1 MQEVR
6 NFKRLSCLPLLTV
19 CYSADPG
26 WWCHWYDMLF
36 ERQEKVKRQ
45 LRIILPATVLLSTKL
60 RKVTKVTDSDRKN
73 LFPIF
78 LSSWGDFKSK
88 AKVKTKFPENFG
100 ALYPSENGP
109 LGERLLNVTMR
120 LSCLDLYV
128 ICDVVAH
135 DWIHWIK
142 LALRHFGKFW
152 DPFSQWR
159 CKISIFPKCC
169 QLVLSKHYYS
179 RHQSYHMII
188 WKNWSGGFTLSKV
201 VHFVPVK

>member
-1 MQEVR
+1 MAKALVSGGA
-6 NFKRLSCLPLLTV
+6 L
-19 CYSADPG
+19 
-26 WWCHWYDMLF
+26 
-36 ERQEKVKRQ
+36 
-45 LRIILPATVLLSTKL
+45 VLLSTKL
-60 RKVTKVTDSDRKN
+60 RKVAKVTDSDRKN

-78 LSSWGDFKSK
+78 LSIWGDFKSK

>member
-1 MQEVR
+1 MFASR
-6 NFKRLSCLPLLTV
+6 YHSSDILLLWPPLETHLCQLLDPLTG
-19 CYSADPG
+19 SLEP
-26 WWCHWYDMLF
+26 L
-36 ERQEKVKRQ
+36 
-45 LRIILPATVLLSTKL
+45 TKL
-60 RKVTKVTDSDRKN
+60 LACYFQRSWEKLPKWPTQIGKIFSP
-73 LFPIF
+73 FF

>member
-1 MQEVR
+1 MSGISQ
-6 NFKRLSCLPLLTV
+6 PI
-19 CYSADPG
+19 P
-26 WWCHWYDMLF
+26 
-36 ERQEKVKRQ
+36 
-45 LRIILPATVLLSTKL
+45 VLLSTKL
-60 RKVTKVTDSDRKN
+60 GKVTKVTDSVRRN
-73 LFPIF
+73 FFPIF
-78 LSSWGDFKSK
+78 LSTWGDSKSK
-88 AKVKTKFPENFG
+88 GKVKKKFPENFG
-100 ALYPSENGP
+100 AFYPSENGP
-109 LGERLLNVTMR
+109 LGERLLNVTMHF
-120 LSCLDLYV
+120 SCLHLYV